1 MFETRFFEII
11 FRTVV
16 TLFALCAT
24 GLVVLFFLF
33 LVKESAPVFEA
44 EGLGF
49 LSGRDWWVGESYG
62 GLPMIFGSAAVTLVA
77 LALALPLALS
87 GALVASEFLPPRQR
101 LAVKS
106 LMELFAGVPGI
117 VYGLLG
123 VGVLAPGVREVF
135 GLIDGN
141 TLFTAALLLGIM
153 VLPTLLT
160 LCEDALHA
168 VPGSYRDQAESLGL
182 SRLKSAFVVVLPEA
196 RAGLLGAVLLGLGRA
211 MGETIAVMLVIGGR
225 DGLPA
230 PLYNLFLPGQS
241 IPSKL
246 GREAAEA
253 VGAGLHW
260 NALLGLGLL
269 LFIMVLGM
277 TVAGHLFLKRR
288 RTA

>member
-1 MFETRFFEII
+1 LLETRFFENI
-11 FRTVV
+11 FRTAV
-16 TLFALCAT
+16 TLLALSAT

-33 LVKESAPVFEA
+33 LVKESVPVFEA
-44 EGLGF
+44 EGFGF

-62 GLPMIFGSAAVTLVA
+62 GLPMIFGSAAVTLGA
-77 LALALPLALS
+77 LAMALPFALS
-87 GALVASEFLPPRQR
+87 GALVASEFLSPRQR

-123 VGVLAPGVREVF
+123 VGVLAPGVREFF

-141 TLFTAALLLGIM
+141 TLFTAALLLAIM

-182 SRLKSAFVVVLPEA
+182 SRLRAAFVVVLPEA
-196 RAGLLGAVLLGLGRA
+196 RSGLLGAVLLGLGRA

-225 DGLPA
+225 DGLPS

-269 LFIMVLGM
+269 LFVMVFGM